1 MSGDGPLTP
10 EERRRRLD
18 EASRLYM
25 NGMITPDEYHRQ
37 RDLYTPD
44 YKAIALALTQLR
56 SGEK

>member
-37 RDLYTPD
+37 RDLYTRITRP
-44 YKAIALALTQLR
+44 
-56 SGEK
+56 SPWP